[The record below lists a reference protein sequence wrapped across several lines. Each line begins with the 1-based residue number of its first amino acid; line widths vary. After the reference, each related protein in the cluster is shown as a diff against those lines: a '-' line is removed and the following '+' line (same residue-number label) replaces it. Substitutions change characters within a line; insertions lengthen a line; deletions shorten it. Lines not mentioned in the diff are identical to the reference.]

1 MLQLLNELDGFSK
14 CGDVKLIMATNR
26 IDSMDSALLR
36 PGRIDRKIEFPLP
49 NEKTKRRFFDIQT
62 AKMTLSDDI
71 DIEEYITSKVS
82 QMLSKQSFWLH
93 MTSRCQTKFQ
103 HKLVNFHLSAF
114 NLRYL

>member
-49 NEKTKRRFFDIQT
+49 NEKTKRRFFNIHT
-62 AKMTLSDDI
+62 AKMTLSDDV
-71 DIEEYITSKVS
+71 DLEEYITSKVS
-82 QMLSKQSFWLH
+82 P
-93 MTSRCQTKFQ
+93 KF
-103 HKLVNFHLSAF
+103 LAPT
-114 NLRYL
+114 